1 MKLFEK
7 PWLEI
12 INIGLNDIVVTSTP
26 GGDDVSAPLE
36 SSSEFPDEDDENS

>member
-12 INIGLNDIVVTSTP
+12 ININLNDIVVTSPDDTNVGEIPSEEMP
-26 GGDDVSAPLE
+26 GEGSNGE
-36 SSSEFPDEDDENS
+36 